1 MSRAELSPEAV
12 SYTHLK
18 IAALRLILSCLGSAE
33 ARKRRSHPDPER
45 FSDTAEV
52 YSRLEAVPPFGIYKD
67 NYFVTGSSFSGGKL
81 TKNNSD
87 AKFQISMRHRLIKG
101 MLPFHTYQMGRRDRA
116 SDVCRTSGSG
126 FVAVRADSSA
136 PGTPAVCPAEA
147 PRIVNVRVRSSGGR
161 QLPSSQA
168 IHSTVAFSVMSPVFL
183 SRTRWVTT
191 AFELSLIHI

>member
-1 MSRAELSPEAV
+1 MKNDTVIGIIGKTQGVSRAASPHSMASTMAAHSDPPVSWADEAAGR
-12 SYTHLK
+12 S
-18 IAALRLILSCLGSAE
+18 ALSCPSGSAE
-33 ARKRRSHPDPER
+33 AAASALSVRSSVGESAFGDGLPSEKV
-45 FSDTAEV
+45 SLCEEEV
-52 YSRLEAVPPFGIYKD
+52 CPSAV
-67 NYFVTGSSFSGGKL
+67 SFAG
-81 TKNNSD
+81 
-87 AKFQISMRHRLIKG
+87 
-101 MLPFHTYQMGRRDRA
+101 LPRA

-183 SRTRWVTT
+183 SRTRWVNT
-191 AFELSLIHI
+191 AFEA